1 MNINIIKNGKC
12 LSVCDKKLKNKI
24 RPIIYKKLYNDLEYT
39 YLDKFFRHYLITGE
53 DSWSNID
60 RKYWFKVPLIM
71 NNHVKCNDC
80 YNQESCTECMN
91 NVAWWDIRTLL
102 IHITQCLNSS
112 NMGNSYPQ
120 YPSDPFTRVP
130 IPYKALSQIYC
141 RAKELRLQI
150 HCSAL
155 VFLYMINGRHLNIP
169 DPSSQILP
177 KLHINNN
184 YNNYNNYNYNN
195 YNNAKFLNTDELN
208 EIMLLY
214 LRFRNINSQD
224 SQGNFIG
231 IWEPKY
237 TALNQFER
245 SYRQYCQHPPYI
257 FEANQEI
264 VNPRRKLLENMLHQ
278 LPKEEWNYELDTY
291 PADANPCQF
300 HPKGLR
306 HILE

>member
-12 LSVCDKKLKNKI
+12 LSVCDKKIKNKI
-24 RPIIYKKLYNDLEYT
+24 RPIIYKKLYNGLDYT

-53 DSWSNID
+53 DSWSSID
-60 RKYWFKVPLIM
+60 RKYWFKVPLILS
-71 NNHVKCNDC
+71 NNHVKCSDC
-80 YNQESCTECMN
+80 YSQESCEECIN
-91 NVAWWDIRTLL
+91 SVGWWDIRTLL

-120 YPSDPFTRVP
+120 YPSDPFTRAP
-130 IPYKALSQIYC
+130 IPYKVLSQIYN
-141 RAKELRLQI
+141 RAKELRLHI

-155 VFLYMINGRHLNIP
+155 VFLYMVNGKHQTFPILNV
-169 DPSSQILP
+169 
-177 KLHINNN
+177 NNN
-184 YNNYNNYNYNN
+184 YNNQGNV
-195 YNNAKFLNTDELN
+195 KILNTDELN
-208 EIMLLY
+208 EMMLLY